1 MNNSVEVG
9 ERAQVIGGGDS
20 ATQHARDLA
29 GRTLPGAGHGQQCV
43 DRPGQRA
50 AGGLVPAVISETI
63 ESRISLSLNVVPS
76 SEQPLINVVNMWSSG
91 LGAVRAS
98 AI

>member
-1 MNNSVEVG
+1 MVSY
-9 ERAQVIGGGDS
+9 
-20 ATQHARDLA
+20 
-29 GRTLPGAGHGQQCV
+29 
-43 DRPGQRA
+43 
-50 AGGLVPAVISETI
+50 PAVISETI